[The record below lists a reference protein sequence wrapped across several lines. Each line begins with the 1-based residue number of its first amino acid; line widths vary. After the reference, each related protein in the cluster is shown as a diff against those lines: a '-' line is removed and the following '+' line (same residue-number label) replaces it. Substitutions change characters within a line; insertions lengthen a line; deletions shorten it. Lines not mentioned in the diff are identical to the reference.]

1 MEQQFWADVDR
12 LECEHLT
19 TFRPS
24 NGPTEIPPSLH
35 DPYECHAMSPQNSSQ
50 NIRAK
55 DVQDLVYLIT
65 QNVDG
70 EGEPS
75 RLRGFW
81 NLNRVENPEFDNGQ
95 WSEYDSYIE
104 GEHTTDLYSAP
115 ELETTI
121 LQFRTLT
128 LRIVPQYEG
137 TDWEPHLI
145 NLK

>member
-1 MEQQFWADVDR
+1 MKQRFWADVDR

-19 TFRPS
+19 TFCPS

-35 DPYECHAMSPQNSSQ
+35 DPYDCRALSPQNSS
-50 NIRAK
+50 NKIRAK
-55 DVQDLVYLIT
+55 DMQDLINLIT
-65 QNVDG
+65 QDADD
-70 EGEPS
+70 EREPP

-81 NLNRVENPEFDNGQ
+81 NLNRVEKQGDDDSQ

-104 GEHTTDLYSAP
+104 EEDTTDFYDAP

-128 LRIVPQYEG
+128 LRIVPQYAG
-137 TDWEPHLI
+137 TDWARRPI